1 MRGASRTSLAGLT
14 EQLEAENITS
24 AAVATRLGNELF
36 AVVGLLDNEHG
47 LRRALSD
54 PGKPAAEKGAVAS
67 ALLHGK
73 VTARA
78 ESLVVAAVESRW
90 ATSGDMVDAIEQLAV
105 EALVLAAQAEDE
117 HREPRPGRPGRPRH
131 AGSGEQHH
139 PGPVERGPA
148 DQQGGQPI
156 PPPAPVERGS
166 GLDDLE
172 DGLFRFGRVVAAQ
185 PELRSALAS
194 TWLPAERK
202 DELLAE
208 LLRGKVTP
216 VTQRLITQM
225 VTHPRGRALPVALD
239 MCADIAARR
248 RQQLIAVVRS
258 AVELTAAQ
266 QRRLADALAATYGHQ
281 VHLNVVIDPSV
292 LGGISVQIGDELIDG
307 TAASRLAAVRRKL
320 AG

>member
-1 MRGASRTSLAGLT
+1 MSVRGASRTSFAGLT

-24 AAVATRLGNELF
+24 ATVATRLGDELF
-36 AVVGLLDNEHG
+36 AVVGLLDTEHG

-54 PGKPAAEKGAVAS
+54 PGKPAAEKAAVAS

-73 VTARA
+73 VSGRT

-90 ATSGDMVDAIEQLAV
+90 ATSGDMVDAIEQLAI
-105 EALVLAAQAEDE
+105 EALVLTAQAED
-117 HREPRPGRPGRPRH
+117 
-131 AGSGEQHH
+131 
-139 PGPVERGPA
+139 
-148 DQQGGQPI
+148 
-156 PPPAPVERGS
+156 

-185 PELRSALAS
+185 PELRAALAS
-194 TWLPAERK
+194 TWLPGERK
-202 DELLAE
+202 DEMLSA

-216 VTQRLITQM
+216 VTLRLITQM
-225 VTHPRGRALPVALD
+225 VTHPRGRALPAALD
-239 MCADIAARR
+239 VCAGIAAQR

-266 QRRLADALAATYGHQ
+266 RRRLAGALAEAYGHQ
-281 VHLNVVIDPSV
+281 VHLNVVIDPAV
-292 LGGISVQIGDELIDG
+292 MGGISVQIGDELIDG
-307 TAASRLAAVRRKL
+307 TAARQLAAVRRKL

>member
-1 MRGASRTSLAGLT
+1 VRGVSRTSLAGLT
-14 EQLEAENITS
+14 DQLEAENITS
-24 AAVATRLGNELF
+24 ATVATRLGDELF
-36 AVVGLLDNEHG
+36 AVVGLFDTEHG

-67 ALLHGK
+67 TLLHGK
-73 VTARA
+73 VTART

-105 EALVLAAQAEDE
+105 EALVLAAE
-117 HREPRPGRPGRPRH
+117 
-131 AGSGEQHH
+131 
-139 PGPVERGPA
+139 A
-148 DQQGGQPI
+148 DD
-156 PPPAPVERGS
+156 

-185 PELRSALAS
+185 PELRAALAS

-202 DELLAE
+202 DELLAT

-216 VTQRLITQM
+216 VTLRLITQM
-225 VTHPRGRALPVALD
+225 VTHPRGRALPDALD
-239 MCADIAARR
+239 MCSGIAARR
-248 RQQLIAVVRS
+248 RGQLIAVVRS

-266 QRRLADALAATYGHQ
+266 QRRLADALTATYGHQ
-281 VHLNVVIDPSV
+281 VHLNIVIDPTV

-307 TAASRLAAVRRKL
+307 TAARRLAAVRRKL

>member
-1 MRGASRTSLAGLT
+1 VRGASRTSFAGLV

-54 PGKPAAEKGAVAS
+54 PGKPAAEKAAVAS

-73 VTARA
+73 VTGRT

-90 ATSGDMVDAIEQLAV
+90 ATSGDMVDAIEQLAI
-105 EALVLAAQAEDE
+105 EALVLTAEAED
-117 HREPRPGRPGRPRH
+117 
-131 AGSGEQHH
+131 
-139 PGPVERGPA
+139 
-148 DQQGGQPI
+148 
-156 PPPAPVERGS
+156 

-172 DGLFRFGRVVAAQ
+172 DGLFRFGRVVATT
-185 PELRSALAS
+185 S
-194 TWLPAERK
+194 LPADAK
-202 DELLAE
+202 DELLST

-216 VTQRLITQM
+216 VTLRLITQM

-239 MCADIAARR
+239 MCAGIAARR
-248 RQQLIAVVRS
+248 REQLIAVVRS
-258 AVELTAAQ
+258 VVELTAAQ
-266 QRRLADALAATYGHQ
+266 QRRLADELAAAYGHR
-281 VHLNVVIDPSV
+281 VHLNIVIDPTV
-292 LGGISVQIGDELIDG
+292 MGGISVQIGDELIDG
-307 TAASRLAAVRRKL
+307 TAARKLAAVRRKL